1 MAFKMN
7 SPLPMFGDPGKI
19 GKNKNKEKE
28 ENVLDAIN
36 KVSMQSK
43 KFTPRSKETTV
54 KKETSKNS
62 RANIKARKEADKA
75 AGVSKSQMRANKAK
89 SKSEAA
95 LEKAKKAKNPSYK
108 AQLKRK
114 ADRLAAR
121 AKRKGGSPVKAV
133 GDPRNPKTEKKQH
146 YSGYKPLGDADKMK
160 GNSAEAQALN
170 TINTRAQ
177 NKIKSEH
184 KKKDLSL
191 KFPTKGQRIGRK
203 GYEIVGSNST
213 SGNVYVRKPGKLP
226 VMEITRKNLA
236 SNIKSK
242 GMVKL
247 NYQKMKHGYN
257 SAGDII
263 KRK

>member
-1 MAFKMN
+1 MAYN
-7 SPLPMFGDPGKI
+7 Q
-19 GKNKNKEKE
+19 KNN
-28 ENVLDAIN
+28 
-36 KVSMQSK
+36 
-43 KFTPRSKETTV
+43 
-54 KKETSKNS
+54 
-62 RANIKARKEADKA
+62 
-75 AGVSKSQMRANKAK
+75 AGRGNLAK
-89 SKSEAA
+89 TGAGIPSA
-95 LEKAKKAKNPSYK
+95 LTMP
-108 AQLKRK
+108 
-114 ADRLAAR
+114 
-121 AKRKGGSPVKAV
+121 
-133 GDPRNPKTEKKQH
+133 DPRNPKTEKKQH
-146 YSGYKPLGDADKMK
+146 YPGYEPLGDADKMK

-184 KKKDLSL
+184 KEKDLNL

-257 SAGDII
+257 SGGDII
-263 KRK
+263 KRE